1 VGAIFL
7 LRGALN
13 SHLLASMSQLG
24 PDYCGSF
31 EPVADTVDGAATSST
46 GPVATPSNPAD
57 GFHGAAAGAGGGGA
71 SSRRPS
77 VSGMPRNRMLSM
89 ATTGTEVDASGSSV
103 STGVSPREP
112 VPPTARHR
120 KASSSGGGFDVHAS
134 GGVLLSPTHTSVPRQ
149 RAYSSH
155 TASRDV
161 DVDVDGDDG
170 DVDGDSAVMSNDGA
184 DGADLASTPATVS
197 RPLVGSPPR
206 SRRMASVLNAG

>member
-1 VGAIFL
+1 
-7 LRGALN
+7 
-13 SHLLASMSQLG
+13 
-24 PDYCGSF
+24 
-31 EPVADTVDGAATSST
+31 
-46 GPVATPSNPAD
+46 
-57 GFHGAAAGAGGGGA
+57 
-71 SSRRPS
+71 
-77 VSGMPRNRMLSM
+77 
-89 ATTGTEVDASGSSV
+89 
-103 STGVSPREP
+103 
-112 VPPTARHR
+112 
-120 KASSSGGGFDVHAS
+120 
-134 GGVLLSPTHTSVPRQ
+134 VLLSPTHTSVPRQ